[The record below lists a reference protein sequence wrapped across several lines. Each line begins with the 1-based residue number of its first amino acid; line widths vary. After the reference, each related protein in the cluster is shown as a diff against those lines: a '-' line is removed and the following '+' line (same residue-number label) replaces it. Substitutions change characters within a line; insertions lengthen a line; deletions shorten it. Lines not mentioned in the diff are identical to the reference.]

1 VTYCLAIKTNSGI
14 VFCSDSRTNAGV
26 DQVSTYSK
34 MYSLSL
40 PDERQLTIM
49 SAGNLAT
56 TQAVLAQVRKDLQQ
70 SADTSLMTVAS
81 VRDAAE
87 YLGQLNRNEV
97 EKHDSEDGKYEAT
110 FILGGQIG
118 KYPPEILLVYPQGNF
133 ISTSDDTPFL
143 QIGESKYG
151 KPILDRVLTP
161 ETGLATAASAA
172 LVSMDSTMRSNITV
186 GPPIEITLYKSN
198 SLQQGFH
205 YKFEQNSEYLRELNS
220 QWDQKI
226 REAFTQ
232 LPPVKWANAWD
243 QSLDEQNS
251 VS

>member
-1 VTYCLAIKTNSGI
+1 MTYCLAIQTNAGI

-34 MYSLSL
+34 MYSLSI
-40 PDERQLTIM
+40 PDDRQLTIL

-56 TQAVLAQVRKDLQQ
+56 TQAVLAKVRKDIQHA
-70 SADTSLMTVAS
+70 ADASLIS
-81 VRDAAE
+81 VPSIRDAAE
-87 YLGQLNRNEV
+87 YLGQLNRREV
-97 EKHDSEDGKYEAT
+97 EKHSSEDSTYEAT
-110 FILGGQIG
+110 FILGGQISTN
-118 KYPPEILLVYPQGNF
+118 PREILLVYPQGNF

-151 KPILDRVLTP
+151 KPILDRILTT
-161 ETGLATAASAA
+161 ETNLATAASAA

-186 GPPIEITLYKSN
+186 GPPVEITLYKAN
-198 SLQQGFH
+198 SLQPGFH
-205 YKFEQNSEYLRELNS
+205 YKFEQNSEYLRELNN

-232 LPPVKWANAWD
+232 LPPVKWAYSWD
-243 QSLDEQNS
+243 QLLDEQNS
-251 VS
+251 IS